1 MNQPRTSGVVCAS
14 LTPIDDA
21 GRPCLTLLAEHC
33 RWLLAS
39 GCDDV
44 LLLGTTGEANSFTI
58 EERVSILDGVLD
70 AGLPASRLMVGTGCC
85 AVGDSVRLTRHALS
99 AGVERALV
107 LPPFYYKA
115 VHDAGVVAAFA
126 SMIDSV
132 ADDRLRVYLY
142 SIPQFSG
149 VDIGAEVIRELRA
162 RYPNIVAGLKDS
174 SGDRAGT
181 IALCEEFG
189 ASIDV
194 LVGSESFLL
203 ECLAA
208 GASGCVTATA
218 NAHPDLISQLYAE
231 RGQPSAPAL
240 QVSVAAARSTFESK
254 PMISGLKDF
263 TARRTGD
270 SRWRNVRPPLVAL
283 DSGEAGA
290 RVVRPA

>member
-1 MNQPRTSGVVCAS
+1 MNRPRTSGITCAS
-14 LTPIDDA
+14 LTPLDGA
-21 GRPCLTLLAEHC
+21 GQPCLGLLADHC
-33 RWLLAS
+33 RWLLSS

-58 EERVSILDGVLD
+58 EERISILEGVLD

-99 AGVERALV
+99 VGVDRALV
-107 LPPFYYKA
+107 LPPFYYKP
-115 VHDAGVVAAFA
+115 VRDAGVIAAFA
-126 SMIDSV
+126 GMIDAV
-132 ADDRLRVYLY
+132 ADETLRVYLY
-142 SIPQFSG
+142 NIPQFSG
-149 VDIGAEVIRELRA
+149 VHIGAEVIRELCV
-162 RYPNIVAGLKDS
+162 RYPTTVTGLKDS

-181 IALCEEFG
+181 IRLCEEFG
-189 ASIDV
+189 ASFDV

-218 NAHPDLISQLYAE
+218 NAHPDLISQLYAD

-240 QVSVAAARSTFESK
+240 QTRVAAARSAFESK
-254 PMISGLKDF
+254 PMIPALKDF

-270 SRWRNVRPPLVAL
+270 DRWRNVRPPLVAL

-290 RVVRPA
+290 DAARPV